1 MSAGGAR
8 PAGSSRLLRLDPSAL
23 PVSFAAIDDRADARE
38 RLVELDRE
46 RVVVRRAVR
55 GIPMRLSLRIADYL
69 GVAIR
74 VIPPDAASDGAIAV
88 RLEHRDESLSLPL
101 LIASDGED
109 VVAEWQRWGRV
120 LGLPLLI
127 PDGEGSFREPF
138 TRLGGVRVLAPAAR
152 RRSRSVLRRRRPSIL
167 MRRKPGRR
175 SAQPRAGRSFGR
187 ARTPRS

>member
-1 MSAGGAR
+1 MSAGGAS

-23 PVSFAAIDDRADARE
+23 PVSFAASDARADARE
-38 RLVELDRE
+38 RVVELDRE

-55 GIPMRLSLRIADYL
+55 GIAMRLSVRVADYL

-74 VIPPDAASDGAIAV
+74 VIPPDAASDGAIAIM
-88 RLEHRDESLSLPL
+88 LEHRDESLAVPL
-101 LIASDGED
+101 LVAADSED

-138 TRLGGVRVLAPAAR
+138 ARLGGVRVATPAAR
-152 RRSRSVLRRRRPSIL
+152 RRSRGALRRRRPSIL
-167 MRRKPGRR
+167 MRRKPGRPG
-175 SAQPRAGRSFGR
+175 AQPQVHSGEREII
-187 ARTPRS
+187 ARN